1 MSNTEISQTYDIYV
15 GKNVILTN
23 WNGLKQHV
31 RIIKN
36 NKQQKCLEVVDLN
49 NTYDIHFLTY
59 ANIGE
64 GCAVTKIDIK
74 ENLDNDL
81 NDDEGKYEDDPRTG
95 KGSPFY
101 KKILSNK

>member
-36 NKQQKCLEVVDLN
+36 NKQKKCLEVVDLN

-59 ANIGE
+59 ENIGE
-64 GCAVTKIDIK
+64 GCAVTKIEED
-74 ENLDNDL
+74 DL

-95 KGSPFY
+95 KGSRFY
-101 KKILSNK
+101 KELSSNK

>member
-36 NKQQKCLEVVDLN
+36 NKQKKCLEIIDLN
-49 NTYDIHFLTY
+49 NVYDIHFLTY

-64 GCAVTKIDIK
+64 GCAVTNIKIEED
-74 ENLDNDL
+74 DL
-81 NDDEGKYEDDPRTG
+81 NDNEGKYEDDPRTG
-95 KGSPFY
+95 KGSRFY
-101 KKILSNK
+101 KEISSK

>member
-36 NKQQKCLEVVDLN
+36 NKQKKCLEIIDLN

-59 ANIGE
+59 ENIGE
-64 GCAVTKIDIK
+64 GCAVTNIKIEED
-74 ENLDNDL
+74 DL

-95 KGSPFY
+95 KGSRFY
-101 KKILSNK
+101 KELLSK

>member
-36 NKQQKCLEVVDLN
+36 NKQKKCLEIIDLN
-49 NTYDIHFLTY
+49 NAYDIHFLTY

-64 GCAVTKIDIK
+64 GCAVTNIKIED
-74 ENLDNDL
+74 DDL

-95 KGSPFY
+95 KGSRFY
-101 KKILSNK
+101 KEISSK

>member
-31 RIIKN
+31 KIVKN
-36 NKQQKCLEVVDLN
+36 NKEKKCLEITEMLFSPD
-49 NTYDIHFLTY
+49 THFLTY

-74 ENLDNDL
+74 ENLDDDL

-95 KGSPFY
+95 KGSPLY
-101 KKILSNK
+101 KELSSN